1 MFNLE
6 SSDTYLNQFDLEFF
20 NSITLEIDEFN
31 DSFSNATYLITTD
44 SNDLTTND
52 NKDLTINES
61 NDLTTNDNKDLTT
74 NDNKDLTTT
83 SKKRIRQN
91 KINSASRKKQK
102 ITNASK
108 DLTTTSK
115 KRIRQN
121 KINSASRK
129 CRQKQKIKSKLMES
143 YIIQVNE
150 NINKLYT
157 SLENVNMLEVM
168 TRVYQMTADM
178 NDYSENIIKEVNKI

>member
-31 DSFSNATYLITTD
+31 DSFSNATYL
-44 SNDLTTND
+44 TTND
-52 NKDLTINES
+52 S
-61 NDLTTNDNKDLTT
+61 NDLTT

-91 KINSASRKKQK
+91 KINSASK
-102 ITNASK
+102 
-108 DLTTTSK
+108 
-115 KRIRQN
+115 
-121 KINSASRK
+121 K
-129 CRQKQKIKSKLMES
+129 CRQRQKIKSKLMES
-143 YIIQVNE
+143 YIKQVNE

-157 SLENVNMLEVM
+157 SLQDVNILEVM
-168 TRVYQMTADM
+168 TRIYQMTADM

>member
-31 DSFSNATYLITTD
+31 DSFSNATYL
-44 SNDLTTND
+44 TTND
-52 NKDLTINES
+52 NKDLTTNES
-61 NDLTTNDNKDLTT
+61 SNLTTNDSNDLTT

-115 KRIRQN
+115 ERIRQN

-150 NINKLYT
+150 NIHKLYT

-168 TRVYQMTADM
+168 TRIYQMTADM

>member
-31 DSFSNATYLITTD
+31 DSFSNATYL
-44 SNDLTTND
+44 TTND
-52 NKDLTINES
+52 NKDLTTNES
-61 NDLTTNDNKDLTT
+61 SNLTTNDSNDLTT

-102 ITNASK
+102 ITNTSK
-108 DLTTTSK
+108 DLTTT
-115 KRIRQN
+115 
-121 KINSASRK
+121 
-129 CRQKQKIKSKLMES
+129 
-143 YIIQVNE
+143 
-150 NINKLYT
+150 
-157 SLENVNMLEVM
+157 
-168 TRVYQMTADM
+168 
-178 NDYSENIIKEVNKI
+178 

>member
-31 DSFSNATYLITTD
+31 DSFSNATYL
-44 SNDLTTND
+44 TTND
-52 NKDLTINES
+52 NKDLTTNES
-61 NDLTTNDNKDLTT
+61 SNLTT

-168 TRVYQMTADM
+168 TRIYQMTADM

>member
-31 DSFSNATYLITTD
+31 DSFSNATYL
-44 SNDLTTND
+44 TTND
-52 NKDLTINES
+52 NKDLTTNES
-61 NDLTTNDNKDLTT
+61 SNLTT

-102 ITNASK
+102 ITNASE

-115 KRIRQN
+115 ERIRQN

-168 TRVYQMTADM
+168 TRIYQMTADM